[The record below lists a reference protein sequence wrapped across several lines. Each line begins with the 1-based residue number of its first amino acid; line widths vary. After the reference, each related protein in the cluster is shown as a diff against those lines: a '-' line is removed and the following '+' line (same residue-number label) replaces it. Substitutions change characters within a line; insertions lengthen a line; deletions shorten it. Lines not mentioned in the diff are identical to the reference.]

1 MNTIEKTEY
10 RIIPYKTYIGDLY
23 LQFKTVDTVKKFFGG
38 TKVVENWRFV
48 PKENRCVFLGSYL
61 NPDECPTRFIEG
73 SHFLHCFH
81 NQENYVIGG
90 LIPFIKQWPNIND
103 YFLYLQEK
111 RKAHLQKK
119 IDEEKN
125 AKVIYL

>member
-1 MNTIEKTEY
+1 MNTTEKTEY

-38 TKVVENWRFV
+38 TKIVENWRFV
-48 PKENRCVFLGSYL
+48 PQENRCVFLGSYL
-61 NPDECPTRFIEG
+61 NPNECPTAFIEG

-81 NQENYVIGG
+81 NQENYSVGG
-90 LIPFIKQWPNIND
+90 LIPFTKKWPNIND
-103 YFLYLQEK
+103 YFEK
-111 RKAHLQKK
+111 LKSDRTKHLLKK
-119 IDEEKN
+119 ETEEKN